1 MTQETKVTL
10 THMQHIAMLLGMS
23 DRRHTS
29 GNSRRPP
36 RIRVPN
42 NEQAVFTVE
51 KRKVLGV
58 IKRIS
63 LTGGS
68 VILATKSPAAQG
80 SIGEMCLN
88 TIYGIVNAQ
97 IQFLHTGADGLS
109 HAQAFRFLDMDEV
122 SRKRF
127 IAAAQQMERAG
138 FSDKDERQTA
148 LDWAST
154 GLSKFTKTVQ
164 RFVRVNNKN
173 RS

>member
-1 MTQETKVTL
+1 M
-10 THMQHIAMLLGMS
+10 AMLLSMPA
-23 DRRHTS
+23 RRHPS

-42 NEQAVFTVE
+42 NEQAVFTIE

-68 VILATKSPAAQG
+68 VILARNAPAAQG
-80 SIGEMCLN
+80 SLGDMCLN

-127 IAAAQQMERAG
+127 TAAAQQMERAG
-138 FSDKDERQTA
+138 FSDKEERHTA
-148 LDWAST
+148 LNWAST

-164 RFVRVNNKN
+164 RLVRVNNKS